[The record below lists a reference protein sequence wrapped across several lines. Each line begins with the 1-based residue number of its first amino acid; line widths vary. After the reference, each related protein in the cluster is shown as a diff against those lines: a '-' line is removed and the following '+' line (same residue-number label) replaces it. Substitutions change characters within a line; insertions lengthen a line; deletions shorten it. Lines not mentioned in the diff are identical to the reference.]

1 MVEVVVLQAACHCT
15 AMPDVHMSFPRD
27 GTVTDSVHKSSRRG
41 GNGPPRDGK
50 AIAANLNCLWVP
62 LIAASCNC
70 YYFDTV
76 VCFLFFCSVVP
87 FWLWFRTYKSHVF
100 NNHWQLLYTSKL
112 AQWHTVNHCAY
123 YDPQQSAA
131 ECNEIST
138 KALLNITTHLLNS
151 LFLLSVW
158 KVVKVQ
164 FCMAPSNPS

>member
-1 MVEVVVLQAACHCT
+1 MVMVMTLTTMTTVVVVVMVEVVVLQAACHCT

-27 GTVTDSVHKSSRRG
+27 GTVHKSSRRG

-87 FWLWFRTYKSHVF
+87 F
-100 NNHWQLLYTSKL
+100 
-112 AQWHTVNHCAY
+112 
-123 YDPQQSAA
+123 
-131 ECNEIST
+131 
-138 KALLNITTHLLNS
+138 
-151 LFLLSVW
+151 
-158 KVVKVQ
+158 
-164 FCMAPSNPS
+164 